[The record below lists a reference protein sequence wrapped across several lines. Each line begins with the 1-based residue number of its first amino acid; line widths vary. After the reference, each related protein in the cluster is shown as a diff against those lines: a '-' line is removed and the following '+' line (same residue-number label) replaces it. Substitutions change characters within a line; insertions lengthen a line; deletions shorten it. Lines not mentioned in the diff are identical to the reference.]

1 MRKRITLQT
10 VRWELNTP
18 YLISKN
24 MSDKEIRAEYT
35 ALRDIIQKRIKR
47 ITKNPIYRGH
57 DRRKTD
63 FYRQWKSGVPKIRD
77 LKGKQSIYILA
88 AMKGYVKN
96 KKNTARGYDEY
107 VSEKIKELHKA
118 GYTKINKSNFQDF
131 IDYMEKYRSEK
142 LDHIRGSV
150 EVAEAFITLKNKNI
164 DMDDFFENFEL
175 YMSNIES
182 IKKLKKPLK
191 TGKLEEVKARLTKNK
206 KWKKVK

>member
-47 ITKNPIYRGH
+47 ITKNPIYRGY

-164 DMDDFFENFEL
+164 DMNDFFENFEL

>member
-1 MRKRITLQT
+1 
-10 VRWELNTP
+10 
-18 YLISKN
+18 

-47 ITKNPIYRGH
+47 ITKNPIYRGY

-63 FYRQWKSGVPKIRD
+63 FYRQWKSGVPKIKD
-77 LKGKQSIYILA
+77 IKGKQSIYILA

-164 DMDDFFENFEL
+164 DMNDFFENFES